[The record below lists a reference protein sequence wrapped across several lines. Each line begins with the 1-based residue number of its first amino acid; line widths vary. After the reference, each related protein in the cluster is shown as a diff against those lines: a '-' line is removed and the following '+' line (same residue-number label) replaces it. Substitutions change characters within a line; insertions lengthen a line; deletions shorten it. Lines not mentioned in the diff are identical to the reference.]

1 MNQLTKIIVENGIT
15 YVLGMDELYYPDL
28 ELQSKKNR
36 DIGKYGILKLQY
48 MQKYQR
54 YEYIQLMLSGE
65 LDTYLYQLNEECYEY
80 LQKLVEQIKEAAG
93 ITLTMKQTD
102 FMRWI
107 GQVNNIYSTAEE
119 IILKEMVYN
128 ERLW

>member
-1 MNQLTKIIVENGIT
+1 MKYGKEDKMNELTKTIVENGIT

-48 MQKYQR
+48 M
-54 YEYIQLMLSGE
+54 
-65 LDTYLYQLNEECYEY
+65 
-80 LQKLVEQIKEAAG
+80 QKLVEQIKEAAG

-128 ERLW
+128 ERL

>member
-1 MNQLTKIIVENGIT
+1 
-15 YVLGMDELYYPDL
+15 
-28 ELQSKKNR
+28 
-36 DIGKYGILKLQY
+36 

-54 YEYIQLMLSGE
+54 YEYIQLLLSGE

-128 ERLW
+128 ERL